1 MKENNIT
8 TILGLAFAISFYL
21 VLFLAVDPDGNWGA
35 SLTFASLFAT
45 VYAFNKDWGDEEEVD
60 ENS

>member
-8 TILGLAFAISFYL
+8 TILGLSFAISFYL
-21 VLFLAVDPDGNWGA
+21 IQFLAVDPDGNWGM
-35 SLTFASLFAT
+35 SLTFASLVAT